1 MKIKELDKCKYCD
14 HLCENK
20 QRGLVCLNIASD
32 NFNQKVELND
42 SCEHIETNY
51 YAPPRN
57 NDEASLFQ

>member
-32 NFNQKVELND
+32 NFNQKVTLND

-57 NDEASLFQ
+57 DDEAGLFQ

>member
-32 NFNQKVELND
+32 NFNQKVTLND

-57 NDEASLFQ
+57 DNEASLFQ